1 MLKRRRTTP
10 APKVF
15 LADSALARLTGRSAV
30 PPCAKVRIRLHSGR
44 STIGRESGDR
54 PVNAKPCVGERL
66 WRSGLTR
73 GFARV
78 YGHCQIGP
86 SGERAP
92 FRLACASDRG
102 IGCPFGPPRSR
113 ILSLTADRPVNA
125 ARSVSLA
132 FSHPTEIWISRFV
145 YRASSANQTAFDCVA
160 GLLRRIGALVVAP
173 RTTCPGGNCCLR
185 SRTAQASRAHFLC
198 VYRFRASRVTIGTGV
213 GLR

>member
-1 MLKRRRTTP
+1 LHSRALCRRAKREAPLNYRSGAIAGLALPQRLKLVRSGEIEGWSRVARPTSLRPRSGARASVTSGSNARVRKGLRMRAARDKRRE
-10 APKVF
+10 
-15 LADSALARLTGRSAV
+15 SASSSGSRVEEA
-30 PPCAKVRIRLHSGR
+30 IRPSF
-44 STIGRESGDR
+44 R
-54 PVNAKPCVGERL
+54 P
-66 WRSGLTR
+66 S
-73 GFARV
+73 
-78 YGHCQIGP
+78 
-86 SGERAP
+86 
-92 FRLACASDRG
+92 
-102 IGCPFGPPRSR
+102 RSR